1 MDFKMVFLPPQ
12 DAATRSWASRL
23 AATVAEVQVVV
34 ADTIEQAQEE
44 IKDADAAF
52 GTLPPAVLQR
62 AEQLRWLQA
71 PAAAPPA
78 GYYYPELI
86 QHPLVVT
93 NFRGIYNDHVA
104 NHAMAFVLAF
114 ARGLQHYLPQQ
125 FRQEWNPTPPNTGVV
140 HLAESTALIVGVGG
154 IGGEVARLCSAFGM
168 RVIGVDAR
176 ETKLPTNDI
185 ELHQPDALDQLLGQA
200 DWVIMTVPH
209 TPHTVHM
216 MHADRFRLMKPSAVL
231 INVGRGMTVKL
242 DDLNVALRGGDIGG
256 AGLDVYE
263 IEPLPADHPLWTAP
277 NVLLTPH
284 TAANGPYLDERR
296 WEIIVDNARRFAQGQ
311 PLRNVVDKQVWF

>member
-1 MDFKMVFLPPQ
+1 MSFKMVFLPSQNTAP
-12 DAATRSWASRL
+12 RSWAGRL
-23 AATVAEVQVVV
+23 AVTVPQAQVIV
-34 ADTIEQAQEE
+34 ADTVEQALEE
-44 IKDADAAF
+44 IADADAAF
-52 GTLPPAVLQR
+52 GTIPPAVLAR
-62 AEQLRWLQA
+62 AGRLRWLQA

-78 GYYYPELI
+78 GYYYSELI
-86 QHPLVVT
+86 QHPVVVT

-114 ARGLQHYLPQQ
+114 ARGLQRYLPQQ
-125 FRQEWNPTPPNTGVV
+125 LKGEWNPMPPNTGVV

-154 IGGEVARLCSAFGM
+154 IGSEVARLCRAFGM
-168 RVIGVDAR
+168 RVIGIDAR
-176 ETKLPTNDI
+176 TTKSPTDDM
-185 ELHQPDALDQLLGQA
+185 ELHPPQTLDQLLPQA

-216 MHADRFRLMKPSAVL
+216 MHAARFRLMKPSAVL

-242 DDLNVALRGGDIGG
+242 DDLNAALCDGEIGG

-263 IEPLPADHPLWTAP
+263 IEPLPADHSLWTAP

-284 TAANGPYLDERR
+284 TAADGPYLDERR
-296 WEIIVDNARRFAQGQ
+296 WEIIADNARRFAQGQ